1 MHGLAIA
8 VSVTADRGYGGST
21 EGIPHAGIQC
31 RPRPWRSTTGHNW
44 PEADFSMITFDSLL
58 HGAAWP
64 LRQLG
69 LEAGR
74 ALANAHPSPAT
85 VQAGRTEQM
94 AYIRATHQRSV
105 VPHRTVSHANTPD
118 PRPADRPEGEPR
130 LDVHNA
136 NVDEDTAK
144 TGRCGTVDLRTGRV
158 CRLPALHPGGCD
170 FEPPHDPVM

>member
-1 MHGLAIA
+1 MPASPPAIDDRPQLA
-8 VSVTADRGYGGST
+8 
-21 EGIPHAGIQC
+21 
-31 RPRPWRSTTGHNW
+31 RSG
-44 PEADFSMITFDSLL
+44 FSMITFDSLR
-58 HGAAWP
+58 HGATWP

-85 VQAGRTEQM
+85 VQAGRIEQM
-94 AYIRATHQRSV
+94 AYIRATHQRSE
-105 VPHRTVSHANTPD
+105 VPRRTVSQASI
-118 PRPADRPEGEPR
+118 PRAADRPEGESR

-158 CRLPALHPGGCD
+158 CRLPALHPDGCD
-170 FEPPHDPVM
+170 FEAPDHPAM